1 MKTII
6 QLLFVA
12 VFSLSLNAQVA
23 NVDLY
28 VIHEGKEDSY
38 LKLEEIWKEFHQEA
52 VDNGEKLGWA
62 AWKVDS
68 YDGKEMKNTYAVFN
82 LFESDCKKKIKRKN
96 VIFIHK

>member
-6 QLLFVA
+6 QLLFVT

-38 LKLEEIWKEFHQEA
+38 LKVEEIWKEFYKED
-52 VDNGEKLGWA
+52 VDNGEKRGWGG
-62 AWKVDS
+62 WKVD
-68 YDGKEMKNTYAVFN
+68 
-82 LFESDCKKKIKRKN
+82 
-96 VIFIHK
+96 